1 MSQRNIQI
9 IVIAFGII
17 LFSVLYFGFDNK
29 PSNRSEVDK
38 TRALKAEGTTDTDK
52 IIEAA
57 KAASTNDELII
68 ITELEASLPLQLT
81 DSLRAET
88 YKALSREWNKLKK
101 FAVGG
106 IYAKKVAESLKTES
120 AWSIAGTTFGIAMQK
135 EQNSENREFCIN
147 EATNAFQKAL
157 EINPNETQHKINLA
171 LTYVETAQPMQG
183 IAMLRK
189 LSQEEPK
196 NTGVLMALG
205 QLSVRSGQYDK
216 AVERYQQVVEID
228 PNNIKGYY
236 ALAQV
241 YQSTGKV
248 QPAIITYQKCLT
260 LSKDASLRSD
270 IEQIIK
276 KLKSN

>member
-9 IVIAFGII
+9 IVIASSII

-29 PSNRSEVDK
+29 PSNRAEVDK
-38 TRALKAEGTTDTDK
+38 TRALKAEGTTGTDK

-57 KAASTNDELII
+57 KAALSKDELIL
-68 ITELEASLPLQLT
+68 ITELEAGLPIQLT

-88 YKALSREWNKLKK
+88 YKALSKEWNNLQK
-101 FAVGG
+101 FTVGG
-106 IYAKKVAESLKTES
+106 IYAKKVAESLKTEN

-135 EQNSENREFCIN
+135 EQDSENRQFCID
-147 EATNAFQKAL
+147 EAINAFQKAL

-183 IAMLRK
+183 IMMLRK
-189 LSQEEPK
+189 LSEEEPK

-205 QLSVRSGQYDK
+205 QLSIRSNQYDK
-216 AVERYQQVVEID
+216 AIGRYQQVIEIE
-228 PNNIKGYY
+228 PNNIRGNY

-241 YQSTGKV
+241 YQTTGKT
-248 QPAIITYQKCLT
+248 QQAISSYEKCLT

-270 IEQIIK
+270 IEQIIR

>member
-1 MSQRNIQI
+1 MSQRNVQV
-9 IVIAFGII
+9 IVIALGII

-29 PSNRSEVDK
+29 PSNRGEVDK
-38 TRALKAEGTTDTDK
+38 TRALKAEGTTETDK

-57 KAASTNDELII
+57 KAALTKDELIE
-68 ITELEASLPLQLT
+68 ITELEAALPLQLT

-88 YKALSREWNKLKK
+88 YKELSREWNKLEE

-106 IYAKKVAESLKTES
+106 VYAKKVAESLKTET

-135 EQNSENREFCIN
+135 TQNPENRQFCID
-147 EATNAFQKAL
+147 EAVGAFQKAL

-171 LTYVETAQPMQG
+171 LIYVESTQPMQG
-183 IAMLRK
+183 IMMLRE
-189 LSQEEPK
+189 LSKEEPE
-196 NTGVLMALG
+196 NTSVLMALG
-205 QLSVRSGQYDK
+205 QLSIRSGQYDK
-216 AVERYQQVVEID
+216 AVERYQQVVDID

-241 YQSTGKV
+241 YQSTGKT
-248 QPAIITYQKCLT
+248 QQAINSYQKCLT
-260 LSKDASLRSD
+260 LSNDAALRSD
-270 IEQIIK
+270 IEQIIR